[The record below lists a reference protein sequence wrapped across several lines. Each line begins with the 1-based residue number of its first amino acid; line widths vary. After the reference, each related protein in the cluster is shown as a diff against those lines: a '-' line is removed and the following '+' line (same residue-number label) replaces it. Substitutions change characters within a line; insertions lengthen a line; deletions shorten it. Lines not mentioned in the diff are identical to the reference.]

1 MKQIEKKKTPT
12 FKFGNDSFKQTWKS
26 LMPSNK
32 TLNEKKNKKQKQKQ
46 KKPEKTRKET
56 TIKGSY
62 I

>member
-1 MKQIEKKKTPT
+1 MKQTEKKKPT

-32 TLNEKKNKKQKQKQ
+32 TLNEKKKNEKKKKQT
-46 KKPEKTRKET
+46 EKTRKET

>member
-1 MKQIEKKKTPT
+1 MKQTEKKTPT

-32 TLNEKKNKKQKQKQ
+32 TLNEKKNERKKKT
-46 KKPEKTRKET
+46 EKTRKET

>member
-1 MKQIEKKKTPT
+1 MKQTEKKKPT

-32 TLNEKKNKKQKQKQ
+32 TLNEKKKT
-46 KKPEKTRKET
+46 EKTRKET

>member
-1 MKQIEKKKTPT
+1 MKQTEKKKPT

-32 TLNEKKNKKQKQKQ
+32 TLNEKKKKWKKKKKQT
-46 KKPEKTRKET
+46 EKTRKET

>member
-1 MKQIEKKKTPT
+1 MKQIEKKTPT

-32 TLNEKKNKKQKQKQ
+32 TLNEKKKKT
-46 KKPEKTRKET
+46 EKTRKET